1 MGDIQVA
8 ITNRPTVDGVIVPG
22 EEKSYYD
29 LVFVGDWGCTEE
41 TEKTVK
47 NIPKRDPNVII
58 ALGDYSY
65 STLENAAFI
74 KLNRLKAKP
83 CQNSVRKS
91 IKKGY
96 DVAIRSSFQAAI
108 QQDAD
113 IMVTQVLSFS
123 NSV

>member
-41 TEKTVK
+41 TEKTVE

-65 STLENAAFI
+65 SNPRKCCIYKI
-74 KLNRLKAKP
+74 KPIESKA
-83 CQNSVRKS
+83 
-91 IKKGY
+91 
-96 DVAIRSSFQAAI
+96 
-108 QQDAD
+108 
-113 IMVTQVLSFS
+113 LSK
-123 NSV
+123 